1 MKRVFLIVLDSF
13 GIGNAPD
20 AEQFGDMGSNTLASI
35 AKSPEFFVPNMK
47 KLGLFNIDGVSLG
60 GGVENPMGAFG
71 RLFEV
76 SRGKDTTTGHWEIA
90 GIIQRKAFPTF
101 PEGFPKEI
109 IEEFSR
115 RTGRGVLCNRPYSG
129 TEVLTDYGEEHLKTG
144 DLIVYTSVDSVF
156 QIAAHESIV
165 LPEELYH
172 YCQIARELL
181 VGDCA
186 VGRVIARPF
195 AGEPGNFERTA
206 RRHDFSLAPTAE
218 TMLDVLKEQ
227 GLAIR
232 AVGKISDI
240 FAGKGISDTVSIVSN
255 EDGME
260 KTMERQRED
269 FTGLC
274 FVNLVDFDMV
284 YGHRNDV
291 KGYAKAAAVF
301 DRQLGEFMEGMQPE
315 DVLMITADHG
325 CDPGYPGSDH
335 TREAV
340 PLLIY
345 GAQIRPGVNLGTRY
359 CFADIGKSILK
370 MFGLNGTIAGESFW
384 EEIRDGR

>member
-20 AEQFGDMGSNTLASI
+20 AEDFGDSGSNTLASI
-35 AKSPEFFVPNMK
+35 AKSPEFSVPNMR
-47 KLGLFNIDGVSLG
+47 KLGLFNIDGVTCG
-60 GGVENPMGAFG
+60 ERAEQPAGAFG
-71 RLFEV
+71 RFFEV
-76 SRGKDTTTGHWEIA
+76 SRGKDTTTGHWEIS
-90 GIIQRKAFPTF
+90 GIVQKKAFPTF
-101 PEGFPKEI
+101 PKGFPKELM
-109 IEEFSR
+109 EEFSG
-115 RTGRGVLCNRPYSG
+115 RTGRGVLCNLPYSG
-129 TEVLTDYGEEHLKTG
+129 TEVLEDYGEEHLKTG
-144 DLIVYTSVDSVF
+144 DLIVYTSADSVF

-165 LPEELYH
+165 PPEELYR
-172 YCQIARELL
+172 YCRIARELL
-181 VGDCA
+181 VGEYA

-195 AGEPGNFERTA
+195 DGEPGNFERTA
-206 RRHDFSLAPTAE
+206 RRHDFSLAPTGK
-218 TMLDVLKEQ
+218 TMLDVLKEN
-227 GLAIR
+227 GFETR
-232 AVGKISDI
+232 AVGKIHDI
-240 FAGKGISDTVSIVSN
+240 FAGKSISDTVSIVSN

-260 KTMERQRED
+260 KTLAWQKED

-291 KGYAKAAAVF
+291 EGYAKAAAAF
-301 DRQLGEFMEGMQPE
+301 DRQLGEFLGGMQPE

-345 GAQIRPGVNLGTRY
+345 GEKICPGVNLGTRR
-359 CFADIGKSILK
+359 CFADIGKTILDL
-370 MFGLNGTIAGESFW
+370 FGMDGAIAGESFR
-384 EEIRDGR
+384 EEICDGR